1 MIELLAGLFAL
12 ESDFAA
18 DHVKQ
23 RLGLEMLLA
32 QPDDRAI
39 VLVARSAT
47 GQAVAMASAQIV
59 ISTAQGAPS
68 AWIEDVVVQEA
79 WRGHGIARTLLRELL
94 AWAQRLGAARMQLL
108 ADSSNA
114 PALDFYRHL
123 GWQPTRLTAWRL
135 VLQDC

>member
-1 MIELLAGLFAL
+1 MIGLLAGLFAL

-18 DHVKQ
+18 DQVKQ
-23 RLGLEMLLA
+23 RRGLEMLLA
-32 QPDDRAI
+32 QPDDRAV

-59 ISTAQGAPS
+59 ISTAQGGPS

-94 AWAQRLGAARMQLL
+94 AWAQRLGATRMQLL

-123 GWQPTRLTAWRL
+123 GWQPTRLTTWRL